1 MSEWDNIEGFQQWSE
16 KLGEL
21 LGEARE
27 AARNSDS
34 AARFA
39 VSDRLTEFILNS
51 RPNNEAIKALDE
63 IAARASQDLMLGLLD
78 ERLMEIVGRT
88 AEWLQITKQFSE
100 QAAAAGAQAAS
111 IRLEKAHRVAISLTE
126 SVHRLQD
133 LRSSLVDA
141 DDPEFARSV
150 TKAVETLQK
159 LRAQIERMH

>member
-1 MSEWDNIEGFQQWSE
+1 MSEWDNIEGFQQWSD

-27 AARNSDS
+27 AARNPDS

-63 IAARASQDLMLGLLD
+63 IAARASQDLMLGVLD

-88 AEWLQITKQFSE
+88 AEWLQIAKQFSE

-111 IRLEKAHRVAISLTE
+111 IRLEKAHRVALSLTE

-133 LRSSLVDA
+133 LHSSLVDA
-141 DDPEFARSV
+141 DDPEFAKSV

-159 LRAQIERMH
+159 LRAQIERVS

>member
-63 IAARASQDLMLGLLD
+63 IAARASQDLMLGVLD